1 MLVDNMTGLVG
12 HVTFTLGGAHL
23 LSELGH
29 SQDASPDELP
39 RSQACGPYALCF
51 YENLH
56 PVMP

>member
-1 MLVDNMTGLVG
+1 MTGLVG
-12 HVTFTLGGAHL
+12 HVTSTLGGAHL